1 MRYNQFDNNAGS
13 SADTEQEQIDVGFN
27 YWPHPDVV
35 FKFDV
40 QEQFGQKPGND
51 DDGFNLG
58 VGYQFY

>member
-1 MRYNQFDNNAGS
+1 MVGS
-13 SADTEQEQIDVGFN
+13 I
-27 YWPHPDVV
+27 YWPHPGVV

>member
-1 MRYNQFDNNAGS
+1 M
-13 SADTEQEQIDVGFN
+13 EQEQINGGFN

-51 DDGFNLG
+51 DGFNLG